1 MKKKR
6 KTGKI
11 IMFCILAFLFLVI
24 AAGSA
29 CFAYLCKSTNPGIEP
44 ADTDLLCLVS
54 ESEQGDVI
62 VKPQI
67 VKDQTYLFLPSS
79 ADFKA
84 LRLKS
89 SKGLILK
96 GDTSDV
102 TIPVEAEGWQP
113 VDMTTIFGEMISAE
127 TYCLTVE
134 QSGRETELNLIRSA
148 YLPSM
153 HLTLNG
159 KGLPETLF
167 PTHLTYL
174 NVTKEHTLPG
184 NLSIVQPDG
193 SVLTADVNKFKGR
206 GNTTWSSSKGKR
218 PYNVNLSEKTE
229 LIPGAGEAKKWCLLS
244 NNIYW
249 LTETV
254 ISDRTGLRNTIA
266 QQIYRLIKGP
276 SAISTQNVDL
286 YIDDMYMGT
295 YLLSE
300 KVEIGKSRIDIHE
313 TENNEDSAKLKIIT
327 EKDADD
333 PAIIAGIRKY
343 QYALS
348 DDSCV
353 ESGGYLLDIN
363 FRYDEDASWFVT
375 RRGVGIVV
383 TSPEYATREQ
393 VQRIACY
400 VQEFEDSLYS
410 DSGFNSSDKYYA
422 DYIDME
428 SWSKS
433 YLLDSFTGN
442 ADMFNAS
449 SYLYVDLNDET
460 GELGTITKGP
470 AWDYDLCES
479 LDGLFSIT
487 IGRKDT
493 ERESQ
498 HSNNIWAEQLLARGD
513 FVFET
518 DRTNR
523 SVMRNAVTET
533 LEDFPNLADSLY
545 ASQTMNGLLWDVDF
559 QSKADSFKEEFK
571 RRSDVWY
578 DSVWSEEQLKGLVA
592 SETGDRRS
600 ISCQVSGKAQEFQ
613 WYQVNTDGSLSPI
626 EGATD
631 SVFTPEDSGRYL
643 CSAVGGNIGYNT
655 YAADH
660 IEEYTVDGVSSL
672 VTEPVITMFSNA
684 VDFLYAHNG

>member
-428 SWSKS
+428 SWAKS

-592 SETGDRRS
+592 SETGDGRS

>member
-184 NLSIVQPDG
+184 NLSIVQPNG

-592 SETGDRRS
+592 SETGDGRS

>member
-578 DSVWSEEQLKGLVA
+578 DSVWSEEQLKGLIA
-592 SETGDRRS
+592 SETGDGRS

>member
-1 MKKKR
+1 M
-6 KTGKI
+6 
-11 IMFCILAFLFLVI
+11 
-24 AAGSA
+24 
-29 CFAYLCKSTNPGIEP
+29 
-44 ADTDLLCLVS
+44 
-54 ESEQGDVI
+54 
-62 VKPQI
+62 
-67 VKDQTYLFLPSS
+67 
-79 ADFKA
+79 
-84 LRLKS
+84 
-89 SKGLILK
+89 
-96 GDTSDV
+96 
-102 TIPVEAEGWQP
+102 
-113 VDMTTIFGEMISAE
+113 
-127 TYCLTVE
+127 E

-313 TENNEDSAKLKIIT
+313 TKNNEDSAKLKIIT

-592 SETGDRRS
+592 SETGDGRS

-660 IEEYTVDGVSSL
+660 IEGYTVDGVSSL

>member
-363 FRYDEDASWFVT
+363 FRYDEAASWFVT

-428 SWSKS
+428 SWAKS

-592 SETGDRRS
+592 SETGDGRS